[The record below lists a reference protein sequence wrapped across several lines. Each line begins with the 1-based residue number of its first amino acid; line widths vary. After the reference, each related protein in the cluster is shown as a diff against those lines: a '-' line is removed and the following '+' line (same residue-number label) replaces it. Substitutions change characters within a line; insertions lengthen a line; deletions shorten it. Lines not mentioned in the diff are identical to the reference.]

1 MDIKNFHESL
11 EYQSKKKLWETASD
25 LFEGDQSLMADKYLV
40 KHSIERENNDPA
52 KLLWQTRKQ
61 RSYYTTHLS
70 KIYQRYIGILFKEPV
85 MLDDDT
91 RKLLESNNAI
101 NDIDS
106 EQNDLT
112 EFLKYSIFYSRFN
125 FGDVYIIVDAPN
137 IQTQT
142 GTKLEADMLGKR
154 PYVTMLNPLQIKD
167 YKKFKSGRLKG
178 QFEWL
183 RYEYQEEAE
192 RTIGEAPKLETFSKI
207 YEYNATTRVY
217 SITTYK
223 HGKDKVDQVG
233 EPVLQ
238 ADFDRIP
245 ISFICNTKVNYVK
258 DVIPETLKCYNYD
271 SCISNILH
279 FQGYQDK
286 TITGNINDDFKKAM
300 GEYIT
305 SFLPEGAT
313 ITVIDPCN
321 PIALREER
329 DRAELNIWKIAFNLS
344 RVVSSDSKAVEGA
357 ETQRVAKQDLLAIL
371 VSELHK
377 LEKLLNSVI
386 KDFALFAG
394 NPDFQGQ
401 VTLDKDLDIED
412 VREMLE
418 IELAYMDDINKNPA
432 WKKEILKKKAK
443 MMNLSNEGEVLK
455 EIDTMKVEATPSADI
470 LKSINNTDGI

>member
-1 MDIKNFHESL
+1 MDIKKFPEGL
-11 EYQSKKKLWETASD
+11 EYQAKKKGWQVASD
-25 LFEGDQSLMADKYLV
+25 LFEGDQELIAEKYLV
-40 KHSIERENNDPA
+40 KHSLEMQNNDPTGH
-52 KLLWQTRKQ
+52 LWQTRKQ

-85 MLDDDT
+85 MLDDKT
-91 RKLLESNNAI
+91 RKLLEDTKAI

-125 FGDVYIIVDAPN
+125 FGDVYVIVDAPN

-142 GTKLEADMLGKR
+142 GTKLEADSLGKR
-154 PYVTMLNPLQIKD
+154 PYITMLNPLQMKD
-167 YKKFKSGRLKG
+167 WEKFKSGRLKG
-178 QFEWL
+178 QFKWF
-183 RYEYQEEAE
+183 RYEYEQESD
-192 RTIGEAPKLETFSKI
+192 RDFTKQSKLETYSKI
-207 YEYNATTRVY
+207 YSYEEATRTY
-217 SITTYK
+217 TITTYK
-223 HGKDKVDQVG
+223 HNKDNIEQVDL
-233 EPVLQ
+233 PVIQ
-238 ADFDRIP
+238 TDFDKIP

-286 TITGNINDDFKKAM
+286 TISGNLNDDYKKAV

-305 SFLPEGAT
+305 NFLPEGAT

-344 RVVSSDSKAVEGA
+344 RVISSDSKAVESS

-371 VSELHK
+371 VSELNK
-377 LEKLLNSVI
+377 LENLLNSVM

-394 NPDFQGQ
+394 YPDFDGI

-412 VREMLE
+412 VKEMLE

-443 MMNLSNEGEVLK
+443 MMNLSNEDEVLK
-455 EIDTMKVEATPSADI
+455 EIDTMKVEATPTADI
-470 LKSINNTDGI
+470 LKSINDTDGI